1 MAAAG
6 VETDAQC
13 RFGSSSSLPVPNV
26 QQLAKENPTL
36 VPTRYIRDD
45 IESPAASYSTSG
57 VPVIDLQ
64 KLLRE
69 DSGDSELHKLH
80 FACRDWGFFQLINHG
95 VDTSLVEKA
104 KREVLDFFNLPLE
117 VKKNKYGQVE
127 GEVEGYGQT
136 FVVSEEQKLDWAD
149 MFYIHTLPPQTRSP
163 RLFSNLPESFRET
176 MEAYSLEVNK
186 LAMKVLSQVAKNLGI
201 EEEEMSLLFEDGM
214 QSIRMN
220 YYPPCPLAEH
230 VIGLS
235 PHSDVGGLT
244 ILLQANE
251 TQGLEIKKDGKW
263 IPIVPIANAFI
274 VNVGDCV
281 EIFSNGIY
289 PSIEHR
295 GVVSRDK
302 ERISI
307 ATFHS
312 PKLDGELGPA
322 TNLVTSQTPANFK
335 RVSVADY
342 FRLYLGRKL
351 DGKSHTHVFRIGN

>member
-1 MAAAG
+1 M
-6 VETDAQC
+6 VETDAKSL
-13 RFGSSSSLPVPNV
+13 GASLPVPSV
-26 QQLAKENPTL
+26 QLLSEENLAEL
-36 VPTRYIRDD
+36 ASRYIRQD
-45 IESPAASYSTSG
+45 IEPPVSAGPFSASD
-57 VPVIDLQ
+57 VPVIDVQ
-64 KLLRE
+64 KLMSE
-69 DSGDSELHKLH
+69 DSGESERRKLH
-80 FACRDWGFFQLINHG
+80 YACKDWGFFLLINHG
-95 VDTSLVEKA
+95 VDTSVVEKA
-104 KREVLDFFNLPLE
+104 KGEVQDFFNLPLE
-117 VKKNKYGQVE
+117 VKKNEYGQVE
-127 GEVEGYGQT
+127 GEVEGYGQA

-149 MFYIHTLPPQTRSP
+149 MFYIQTQPPQMRSP
-163 RLFSNLPESFRET
+163 RLFSNLPDSFRET
-176 MEAYSLEVNK
+176 MEAYSLEVSK
-186 LAMKVLSQVAKNLGI
+186 LAMKVLSHVAKNLGI
-201 EEEEMSLLFEDGM
+201 EAEEMNMVFEDGM

-220 YYPPCPLAEH
+220 YYPPCPIADQ

-263 IPIVPIANAFI
+263 IPIVPIPNAFI

-281 EIFSNGIY
+281 EIFTNGIY

-302 ERISI
+302 ARVSI

-322 TNLVTSQTPANFK
+322 SNLITSQTPAKFR

-351 DGKSHTHVFRIGN
+351 DGKSHTHVFRIGS